1 MKKAPSTTKSAG
13 PRIGIDLG
21 GTKIEAV
28 ILDAEG
34 TISTRLRK
42 PTPTGDYNETLA
54 VVDQLVRELM
64 DNLIEQ
70 QGVSAADAANIPV
83 GIGTPGSVSFATGLM
98 KNCNSTCINGRALRE
113 DLQQRLQ
120 RPVRIANDADCF
132 ALSEASDGAAA
143 DAHSVFGV
151 ILGTGVGGGLVYRGQ
166 PLSGV
171 NGICGE
177 WGHNTLPLA
186 AYQPTS
192 PETLALPIARQ
203 RHCYCGRDDCVEN
216 WLAGPALQRSYL
228 EMTGE
233 AINARAIAAKIDA
246 GDPQAVALFQRYCNL
261 LALALSTVINIVDP
275 AVIVMGGGLSNLAG
289 LYDQVPEYLPRYV
302 FSDHVSTR
310 IVQAQH
316 GDSSGVRGAAWLWP

>member
-1 MKKAPSTTKSAG
+1 MNKPPSTTKSAG
-13 PRIGIDLG
+13 PRLGIDLG

-28 ILDAEG
+28 ILDTKG
-34 TISTRLRK
+34 TITTRLRK
-42 PTPTGDYNETLA
+42 PTPTGHYDGILQ
-54 VVDQLVRELM
+54 VVDELVSELM
-64 DNLIEQ
+64 DDLINHH
-70 QGVSAADAANIPV
+70 GVCAGNATRMPV
-83 GIGTPGSVSFATGLM
+83 GIGTPGTVSFATGLM
-98 KNCNSTCINGRALRE
+98 KNCNSTCINGQSLRE
-113 DLQQRLQ
+113 DLQQLLQ

-151 ILGTGVGGGLVYRGQ
+151 ILGTGVGGGLVYQGQ

-186 AYQPTS
+186 AYQPN
-192 PETLALPIARQ
+192 PGETLALPIAGQ
-203 RHCYCGRDDCVEN
+203 RHCFCGRNDCVEN

-233 AINARAIAAKIDA
+233 AIDARAIAAKIDA
-246 GDPQAVALFQRYCNL
+246 GDPQAVALFHRYCNL

-275 AVIVMGGGLSNLAG
+275 EVIVLGGGLSNLTG
-289 LYDQVPEYLPRYV
+289 LYDQLPGYLQRYV
-302 FSDHVSTR
+302 FSDQVSTR
-310 IVQAQH
+310 ILQAQH